1 MEGKRPYIAP
11 EELIYAQ
18 PVAINPVGRPI
29 PTIPIKGPVRGTYGP
44 PKPVSLPP
52 GHPGKYG
59 PQYSPHSPPRRGYGP
74 PPKPH
79 YPGLHTKPFL
89 NGPPH
94 FESPGPK
101 PISPS
106 YGHFETD
113 NPYEF
118 EQSSTGIHKDKRV
131 EVVVTGTSPSP
142 GLQEHVHHHYHHNLG
157 ETNSKPTVIVNNPV
171 PAAVAAAAESISSG
185 NLHSSQNTLY
195 KPSSGFNPLL
205 NFGSNIKES
214 NGYGSGLTIGGSGFN
229 SGSYGGQTIASYGS
243 SSSGLG
249 SFGGIKPVSESY
261 SPHASYAPNSLGAS
275 VGSYGSSD
283 FYKKELNVNGIQS
296 NSILGEQYF
305 GSESARAE
313 NYDCVCVPHDQC
325 PSRDIIGRKDDL
337 YLPLDPRN
345 LKSDIEADTEERVI
359 TDENGTMTVVILE
372 KNASLNT
379 SQQNQE
385 ETHKAKRE
393 APVQNDDSS
402 KIKAEA
408 VSKFQ

>member
-1 MEGKRPYIAP
+1 MIEGKRPYISP

-52 GHPGKYG
+52 PGKYG
-59 PQYSPHSPPRRGYGP
+59 PPYSPHSPPRRGYGP

-79 YPGLHTKPFL
+79 YPPHSKPFL
-89 NGPPH
+89 NGPPV
-94 FESPGPK
+94 SK
-101 PISPS
+101 PS
-106 YGHFETD
+106 YGTFETD

-118 EQSSTGIHKDKRV
+118 EQTAGIHKDKRV
-131 EVVVTGTSPSP
+131 EVVVTGTSPSS

-171 PAAVAAAAESISSG
+171 PAAVAAAAESITGG
-185 NLHSSQNTLY
+185 NLHGSQSGY

-205 NFGSNIKES
+205 SFGSGIKES
-214 NGYGSGLTIGGSGFN
+214 NGYGGGLTIGGSGFN
-229 SGSYGGQTIASYGS
+229 SGSYGGQTIANYGG

-249 SFGGIKPVSESY
+249 TFGGIKPVSESY
-261 SPHASYAPNSLGAS
+261 THTSYAPNSFGAS

-313 NYDCVCVPHDQC
+313 NYDCVCVPYDQC

-345 LKSDIEADTEERVI
+345 LKSDIEAETEERVI
-359 TDENGTMTVVILE
+359 TDANGTMTVVRVE
-372 KNASLNT
+372 KDASLNST
-379 SQQNQE
+379 EESQE
-385 ETHKAKRE
+385 KTTKVKRE
-393 APVQNDDSS
+393 APSQSDSS
-402 KIKAEA
+402 TIKAEA
-408 VSKFQ
+408 VSKIY